1 MANPKIED
9 GYTKIA
15 NELLE
20 AIIKTRMS
28 DYEHRVFWL
37 IVRKTYGFNKKSD
50 WIAQKQIVLA
60 TGILKQN
67 VSRII
72 KNLLERNMITK
83 VGKILSIQKDYDRWK
98 LSKEIM
104 KVISTDYKS
113 NLNRGTQNNK
123 KIQKK
128 VYTDRYITLDKE
140 VNKIFKNMEA

>member
-1 MANPKIED
+1 MANPRIKD
-9 GYTKIA
+9 GYTRIA

-20 AIIKTRMS
+20 AIIRTPMS

-37 IVRKTYGFNKKSD
+37 IVRKTFGFNKESD

-67 VSRII
+67 VY
-72 KNLLERNMITK
+72 KTTNKLLKRKMITK
-83 VGKILSIQKDYDRWK
+83 VGKLLSIQKNYERWK

-113 NLNRGTQNNK
+113 NLDRGTQNNK

-128 VYTDRYITLDKE
+128 VYEDRYIALDKLI
-140 VNKIFKNMEA
+140 NYKYKNMEA